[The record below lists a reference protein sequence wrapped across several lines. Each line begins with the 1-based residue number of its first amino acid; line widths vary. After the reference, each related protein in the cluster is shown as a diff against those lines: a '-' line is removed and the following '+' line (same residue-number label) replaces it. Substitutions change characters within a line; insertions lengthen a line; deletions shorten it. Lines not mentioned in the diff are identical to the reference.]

1 MPWKSANYC
10 AGTRLLDKREPCP
23 YDHTEMAKLFPTL
36 FSTPTSSCRRGLS
49 IGLINGDTCR
59 IDDWVLFKSD
69 ASGAVTPELGHVKEI
84 VILTDMCPA
93 GTSTGQLTRTAA
105 LLQHMDICV
114 CIEPYWEQVGGSR
127 RFGK

>member
-1 MPWKSANYC
+1 
-10 AGTRLLDKREPCP
+10 
-23 YDHTEMAKLFPTL
+23 MAKLFPTL

-69 ASGAVTPELGHVKEI
+69 ASSVVTPELGRVKEI

-93 GTSTGQLTRTAA
+93 GTSTGQLTRMAA
-105 LLQHMDICV
+105 LLQHMDIGA
-114 CIEPYWEQVGGSR
+114 CIEPYRMPAIS
-127 RFGK
+127 FGNKWVVVDVSVSDRLL